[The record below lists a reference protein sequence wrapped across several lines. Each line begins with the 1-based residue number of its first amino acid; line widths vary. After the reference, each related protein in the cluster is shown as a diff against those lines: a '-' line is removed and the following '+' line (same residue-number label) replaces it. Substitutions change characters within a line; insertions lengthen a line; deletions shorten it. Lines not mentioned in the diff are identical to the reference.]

1 MDRLLLRIAS
11 AARNEIDADAGRAG
25 QEREENDQ
33 IRPRQGPAMMSESLS
48 GASSILFIDEV
59 ATVLRVSRST
69 IERRRRDGTFPIAE
83 LPSLDSRPRWT
94 RQAVER
100 FLASSTGGPR
110 RARRVSRR

>member
-1 MDRLLLRIAS
+1 MDRLSL
-11 AARNEIDADAGRAG
+11 NEIDAGKGRAG

-33 IRPRQGPAMMSESLS
+33 IDPRQRPAVISEGLS
-48 GASSILFIDEV
+48 EASSILFIDEV